1 MTTSDGFLEGKFL
14 IAMPSMPDERFSRT
28 VIFMCAHSDTGA
40 MGLVINRVAEDLS
53 LGGLLA
59 QLNLLDGEDG
69 EYTLATDDLDQRPIH
84 LGGPVETKRGFVLHS
99 NDYFSDGASVEV
111 ARGICLTATVEIL
124 RAFANGTGPRN
135 ALLALG
141 YAGWA
146 GGQIEREIQAN
157 SWLHADAPS
166 QIIFET
172 DIDQR
177 YEDALALLGVDPS
190 FLVGSA
196 GHA

>member
-69 EYTLATDDLDQRPIH
+69 EHTLATDDLDQQPIH